1 MDKVT
6 PYHHFSYEE
15 QISKKSEWLQNSV
28 LKEFTAHLKKQIKD
42 DKEIC
47 PAWFR
52 DVYLAQELEPVCPL
66 KYVIQCPPENIEGYR
81 NKVEFTIG
89 RRFGGFKDDTD
100 EEVLGK
106 VCIGFNIGNLAK
118 GIIFTEPPE
127 DVKVISKESLIVRDM
142 AQKLIEDS
150 MWKYDHV
157 GPYDKRINKGFWR
170 ILLYRESKIT
180 KEVLISFVVSE
191 ENDLKEDEL

>member
-6 PYHHFSYEE
+6 PYHHLSYDD
-15 QISKKSEWLQNSV
+15 QIAKKSEWLVESV
-28 LKEFTAHLKKQIKD
+28 LKEFTKVLKKQILD

-47 PAWFR
+47 PNWFR
-52 DVYLAQELEPVCPL
+52 DIYRTDPILEPVCPL
-66 KYVIQCPPENIEGYR
+66 AYVIKCPAENIQGYR

-89 RRFGGFKDDTD
+89 RKFGGFKDDTD

-106 VCIGFNIGNLAK
+106 VCIGFNIGNLSK
-118 GIIFTEPPE
+118 GIIYTESPE
-127 DVKVISKESLIVRDM
+127 DVKVISKESLIVRDK

-150 MWKYDHV
+150 MWKYDHI

-191 ENDLKEDEL
+191 